1 MSYKPSKQLEEK
13 LSKAKA
19 LLVLDHPFYA
29 STLMKKDI
37 RWAPELNPPTM
48 AVDAR
53 GNIYLHPEFVDGLSV
68 NNLIWGLAH
77 ECMHYMLLHP
87 ARKGTRKHRPWNW
100 ACDGVINDMLDHC
113 GPNGGA
119 IGERIPDTVDVPNAR
134 NMKAEDLYQ
143 DMQDKGGSGGQGGE
157 PHIGGM
163 GEDLIEGDL
172 SDSDLAEIEAQ
183 VKVDVAQARN
193 VAKMQDKMPGALE
206 RMVDD
211 IIHVPTPWYTILERF
226 MTSMGK
232 LDVSWSR
239 PNRKHLHAGNYLP
252 GYSKTPTMGEVVVAV
267 DTSGSIGGPELAEF
281 AGHLNAILDQCVP
294 KKVHVLYCDARVG
307 SSEEFTPDELPVNFT
322 KVSGGGGTDFTPV
335 FDYVEANNIEPD
347 VLVYLTDGYGGCRSN
362 PPAFPTVWL
371 TTGTD
376 KFPFGE
382 VVKFERVQPR
392 CV

>member
-1 MSYKPSKQLEEK
+1 MSYTPPKHLSDK

-19 LLVLDHPFYA
+19 LLTLDHPFFA
-29 STLMKKDI
+29 TTLLKKPFVWDEKI
-37 RWAPELNPPTM
+37 PTM

-53 GNIYLHPEFVDGLSV
+53 GNIYLAPGFVEKLTV
-68 NNLIWGLAH
+68 NQLIFGLAH

-87 ARKGTRKHRPWNW
+87 ARKGHRKHRPWVW
-100 ACDGVINDMLDHC
+100 ACDAVINDVLRD
-113 GPNGGA
+113 A
-119 IGERIPDTVDVPNAR
+119 KVGEDIPDTVDVPNAR

-143 DMQDKGGSGGQGGE
+143 DQQDKGGGGQGQGGE

-163 GEDLIEGDL
+163 GEDLIEGNM
-172 SDSDLAEIEAQ
+172 SDAELAEIEAQ
-183 VKVDVAQARN
+183 VKIDVAQARN
-193 VAKMQDKMPGALE
+193 VAKMQGKMPGALE

-294 KKVHVLYCDARVG
+294 EKITVLYCDARVG

-382 VVKFERVQPR
+382 VVKFEREQR
-392 CV
+392 A

>member
-29 STLMKKDI
+29 STLMKKVI
-37 RWAPELNPPTM
+37 RWDPELNPATM

-53 GNIYLHPEFVDGLSV
+53 GNIYLHPEFVEGLSV

-87 ARKGTRKHRPWNW
+87 ARKGHRKHRPWVW
-100 ACDGVINDMLDHC
+100 ACDGVINDMLDHS

-143 DMQDKGGSGGQGGE
+143 DQQDKGDD

-163 GEDLIEGDL
+163 GEDLIEGNM
-172 SDSDLAEIEAQ
+172 SDAELAEIEAQ
-183 VKVDVAQARN
+183 VKIDVAQARN
-193 VAKMQDKMPGALE
+193 VAKMQGKMPGALE

-239 PNRKHLHAGNYLP
+239 PNRKHLHAGHYLP
-252 GYSKTPTMGEVVVAV
+252 GYAKTPTMGEVVVAV

-294 KKVHVLYCDARVG
+294 EKITVLYCDARVG

-322 KVSGGGGTDFTPV
+322 KVSGGDGTDFTPV
-335 FDYVEANNIEPD
+335 FDYVEAHDIDPD
-347 VLVYLTDGYGGCRSN
+347 VLVYLTDGYGDCRCEH
-362 PPAFPTVWL
+362 PHYPTVWL
-371 TTGTD
+371 TTGAEQ
-376 KFPFGE
+376 FPFGE
-382 VVKFERVQPR
+382 VVKFERDQQA
-392 CV
+392 